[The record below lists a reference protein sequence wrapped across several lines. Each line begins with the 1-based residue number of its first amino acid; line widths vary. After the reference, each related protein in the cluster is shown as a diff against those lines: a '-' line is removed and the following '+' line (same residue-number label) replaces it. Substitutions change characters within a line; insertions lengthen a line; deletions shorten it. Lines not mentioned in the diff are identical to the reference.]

1 MSKIKI
7 KKFPRE
13 IDCCLKNVHIKVI
26 KTRSRGKDRY
36 VYEISADGTEPFIL
50 DPCLSYDAGECP
62 EFEDTWCGGK
72 WDNGKFKG
80 CEYDI
85 NIMDKSDF
93 GGETDDDNV
102 GLRAAMYGCEI
113 VDGET
118 QTNTNDEIPFIPV
131 TCWFE
136 NSKGKRTEFKCDD
149 SENFVEL
156 FGEWDGKKLPTAKE
170 REFTVT
176 GTLMFEV
183 TYVTK
188 ATNSEDAK
196 KEAFKRLTEIYHK
209 KGIENLGVLGSLT
222 IKEKQ

>member
-13 IDCCLKNVHIKVI
+13 IDCCLKNVHVKVI
-26 KTRSRGKDRY
+26 KTRSRGKDSY

-50 DPCLSYDAGECP
+50 DPSLSYDAGECP

-72 WDNGKFKG
+72 WGNGKFKG
-80 CEYDI
+80 CDYDL
-85 NIMDKSDF
+85 NIMDKSVF
-93 GGETDDDNV
+93 GGETDDDDV
-102 GLRAAMYGCEI
+102 GLRASMCSCDI
-113 VDGET
+113 VDGEP

-149 SENFVEL
+149 SENFVEI
-156 FGEWDGKKLPTAKE
+156 FGEWDGKKLPSAKE

-176 GTLMFEV
+176 GTFMFDV
-183 TYVTK
+183 KYITK
-188 ATNSEDAK
+188 ATNREDAK
-196 KEAFKRLTEIYHK
+196 KEAIKRLTEIYNK
-209 KGIENLGVLGSLT
+209 KGIENLQILGSFVA
-222 IKEKQ
+222 E